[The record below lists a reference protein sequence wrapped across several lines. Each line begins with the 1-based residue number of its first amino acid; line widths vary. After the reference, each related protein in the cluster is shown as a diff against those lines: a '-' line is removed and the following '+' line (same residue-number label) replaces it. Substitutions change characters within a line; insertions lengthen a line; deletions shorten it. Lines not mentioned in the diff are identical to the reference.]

1 MGLSYHYFELL
12 FILLFIFSAGVAT
25 KGKQKGEGQTQL
37 LSLWQNHQHGQP
49 RNLAKGTKDRKSSKA
64 RNFFEEKKI
73 FLHRRKIP
81 RTKSLYTC
89 QRRKDNKDGR

>member
-1 MGLSYHYFELL
+1 MSLLCHLFWTFIYFIIL
-12 FILLFIFSAGVAT
+12 FFAGVAT
-25 KGKQKGEGQTQL
+25 KGKRKGEGQTQL
-37 LSLWQNHQHGQP
+37 LFLWQNHQHEQP